1 VLHREG
7 EALLFEDPEL
17 AGLHAA
23 TIHIVRVALDGLPRD
38 LGTGPM
44 EGIDMYALV
53 DPDSQWALAQASLD
67 LLGTHLSDT
76 APFGGMRL
84 SPPVA
89 FDSRVLLRLQVL
101 VPADAVGE
109 LRPRLAFALETM
121 VREVLGP
128 DALAVFSTE
137 PTDDEDEASPEDRDA
152 EPSGRGHPEEVAAW
166 IASADQVTVLTG
178 AGIST
183 ESGIPDFR
191 GPNGVWTK
199 DPSAVRLADIDSYL
213 ASSELRQQAWQE
225 RLHHPA
231 WEARPNAGHRALV
244 HLERAGK
251 LRALITQNIDGL
263 HQAAGSSPERVLE
276 LHGTI
281 HRCRCLECGYETPMQ
296 EQLDRVRAGELDPP
310 CARCGGI
317 QRSATVAFGQ
327 SLDPTVLRAARAAAE
342 ACDVFLVVGTSL
354 RVSPASHLCAD
365 ALRAG
370 ARLVI
375 VNAEPTEYD
384 RAAAAVLRGPI
395 GDVLPAIVGAPP
407 S

>member
-1 VLHREG
+1 
-7 EALLFEDPEL
+7 
-17 AGLHAA
+17 
-23 TIHIVRVALDGLPRD
+23 
-38 LGTGPM
+38 
-44 EGIDMYALV
+44 
-53 DPDSQWALAQASLD
+53 
-67 LLGTHLSDT
+67 
-76 APFGGMRL
+76 
-84 SPPVA
+84 
-89 FDSRVLLRLQVL
+89 
-101 VPADAVGE
+101 
-109 LRPRLAFALETM
+109 
-121 VREVLGP
+121 
-128 DALAVFSTE
+128 
-137 PTDDEDEASPEDRDA
+137 
-152 EPSGRGHPEEVAAW
+152 VAAW

-199 DPSAVRLADIDSYL
+199 DPTAVRLADIDSYL
-213 ASSELRQQAWQE
+213 ASPELRRQAWQE

-281 HRCRCLECGYETPMQ
+281 HRCRCLECGHETPMQ

-327 SLDPTVLRAARAAAE
+327 SLDPSVLRAARAAAE

-384 RAAAAVLRGPI
+384 PAAAAVLRDPI